1 MADNPLG
8 VNIGENSIKV
18 ADASFTNNQI
28 VLNSLGSI
36 QDAPLFFEIDTEKT
50 LTDEVALLE
59 KLVNV
64 TKLKKKSANIVIPDS
79 SSYSQILTMPVLKE
93 KELLS
98 AIKYQADQFIP
109 MPLDQAALD
118 VEVLFEDQKN
128 KKLIVLIVAS
138 ASSLITKL
146 EKLAELSGLV
156 PESIENELSATARLL
171 SLIYK
176 PKLPPT
182 SATLFVNFGFSSTS
196 FYLFHNGLNL
206 VLDNHTFR
214 IGLNL
219 FTREIEVNTKL
230 DTVKSR
236 EALKTIG
243 LGRDGSVNFEDILKP
258 ATSELAAEAEKYI
271 IAAKEKFN
279 LSGISQIYLL
289 NMASS
294 LRHLDQ
300 KLSQYLTLPVTIMD
314 LSQYFLKNPT
324 YSANAPELLG
334 YVSAISACLR

>member
-8 VNIGENSIKV
+8 VNIGENSIRV
-18 ADASFTNNQI
+18 ADATLTNNQI
-28 VLNSLGSI
+28 VLNSLGSAH
-36 QDAPLFFEIDTEKT
+36 DTPLFFEIDTEKT
-50 LTDEVALLE
+50 VTDEVALLE

-138 ASSLITKL
+138 ATSLIAKI

-171 SLIYK
+171 SMVYK
-176 PKLPPT
+176 PKAPPT

-206 VLDNHTFR
+206 VLDNHTFK

-219 FTREIEVNTKL
+219 FSREIEVNTKL
-230 DTVKSR
+230 DTAKSR

-258 ATSELAAEAEKYI
+258 ATVELAAEAEKYI
-271 IAAKEKFN
+271 IAAKEKFS

-289 NMASS
+289 NLSSS

-324 YSANAPELLG
+324 YSANAPEMLS